1 MRKDIA
7 KQLVSERAIRT
18 HKHLL
23 TTYRASYTLRAKRE
37 EEAVT
42 RYVREKERRERE
54 RDSHAT
60 GFAKKAARTTD
71 GEFAKSSLSGRSAR
85 LDSTRQQTS
94 SRESDAFDRAGEHKK
109 RRRRRSI
116 WQMQVVICSNRRM
129 KSRASGRLKIFRTY
143 SNSSL

>member
-94 SRESDAFDRAGEHKK
+94 SRESDAFV
-109 RRRRRSI
+109 RS
-116 WQMQVVICSNRRM
+116 
-129 KSRASGRLKIFRTY
+129 SGRTQEEEKKKKHLANASCY
-143 SNSSL
+143 M